1 MKVHTTNYTDTFIEV
16 AEDST
21 VSGSEVPPVKGDK
34 KTIANMQFDL
44 ISRHPYQFT
53 SDDILFKIFA
63 EKKDLTESELE
74 EARKEF
80 FSKGQACLR
89 ASPLPKKYGWGIHH
103 DHEAKVAVY
112 GLGTDEYEKFRNDQN
127 IATVKAMRSAKAK

>member
-16 AEDST
+16 AEDSKA
-21 VSGSEVPPVKGDK
+21 SGSEIPPVKGDK

-53 SDDILFKIFA
+53 SDEVLFKIFA

-89 ASPLPKKYGWGIHH
+89 ASPLPKQYGWGIHH
-103 DHEAKVAVY
+103 DHKGKVAMY
-112 GLGTDEYEKFRNDQN
+112 GVGTDKYENLKNDSA
-127 IATVKAMRSAKAK
+127 IKTVKAMRSSKSK

>member
-1 MKVHTTNYTDTFIEV
+1 MKVHTTNYANTFIEV

-21 VSGSEVPPVKGDK
+21 ASGSEVPPVKGDK
-34 KTIANMQFDL
+34 KTIANMQFEL

-53 SDDILFKIFA
+53 SDEILFKIFA
-63 EKKDLTESELE
+63 EKKDLSESELDK
-74 EARKEF
+74 ARKEF

-103 DHEAKVAVY
+103 DNEGKVAMY
-112 GLGTDEYEKFRNDQN
+112 GLETENYEKLKNDKT
-127 IATVKAMRSAKAK
+127 IRTVKAMRSAKEK

>member
-1 MKVHTTNYTDTFIEV
+1 
-16 AEDST
+16 
-21 VSGSEVPPVKGDK
+21 DK

-53 SDDILFKIFA
+53 SDEVLFKIFA

-89 ASPLPKKYGWGIHH
+89 ASPLPKQYGWGIHH
-103 DHEAKVAVY
+103 DHEGKVAMY
-112 GLGTDEYEKFRNDQN
+112 GVGTDKYENLKNDSA
-127 IATVKAMRSAKAK
+127 IKTVKAMRSSKSK